1 MPDPISTGIGV
12 AANVAQMVTGAI
24 NAAKTKKIA
33 AELERNRPEYE
44 ISDLA
49 QQDLD
54 LAESEVGGLSS
65 RAETA
70 YNNLNNQQFASSL
83 GAILRGG
90 GSVNNV
96 AELYGN
102 NQEGRT
108 RLALLNDQMRVQ
120 QIGNLMKTRQMM
132 RDEQDK
138 EWQVNDFSPWKDKQV
153 ANAAARQQAQNQLWG
168 GIGGIANAGMN
179 FAAGAYDQKQYD
191 KYFAPP
197 TSSSG
202 SQTPGLDF
210 ANDFNFNPSNTGRMQ
225 GGANSAFTNFNPNT
239 PVDLGE
245 LDYLTDENW
254 LTGAHNMY

>member
-1 MPDPISTGIGV
+1 MPDPISAGIGV
-12 AANVAQMVTGAI
+12 AANAAQMIAGIV
-24 NAAKTKKIA
+24 NAKKTKDIA
-33 AELERNRPEYE
+33 KELERTRPEYE

-54 LAESEVGGLSS
+54 LAESELASGGLSS

-70 YNNLNNQQFASSL
+70 YNNLNNQQFSSSL

-96 AELYGN
+96 ADLYGE

-138 EWQVNDFSPWKDKQV
+138 EWQVNDFSPWKDKQK
-153 ANAAARQQAQNQLWG
+153 ANAEARAQAQNQLWG
-168 GIGGIANAGMN
+168 GIAGVANAGIN
-179 FAAGAYDQKQYD
+179 FASGAYDQKQYD
-191 KYFAPP
+191 KYFNTP
-197 TSSSG
+197 TSTSD
-202 SQTPGLDF
+202 TPGLDE
-210 ANDFNFNPSNTGRMQ
+210 ASNFNFNPQPTGRMQ
-225 GGANSAFTNFNPNT
+225 AGANQFGTNFNPNT
-239 PVDLGE
+239 PVDMGD